1 MKQTVLLFL
10 LLTSCSGQW
19 LARMYDREAVV
30 YLENGIYLKN
40 ADTGLCFLIANSY
53 RAMTAVCIP
62 CDSLKGEKVVL
73 YHPQKVKQ

>member
-19 LARMYDREAVV
+19 LARMYDGEAVV

-53 RAMTAVCIP
+53 RAMTAVLVP
-62 CDSLKGEKVVL
+62 CDSLKNVKVVL
-73 YHPQKVKQ
+73 YYPQKVKQ